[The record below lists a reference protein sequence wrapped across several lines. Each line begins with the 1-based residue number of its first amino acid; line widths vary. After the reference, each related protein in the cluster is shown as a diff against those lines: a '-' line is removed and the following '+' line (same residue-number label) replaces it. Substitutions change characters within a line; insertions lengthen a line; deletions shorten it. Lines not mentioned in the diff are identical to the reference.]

1 MISLTAETL
10 TSHDFVAVDVLLKS
24 KSAAP
29 IKAKL
34 VVFRFA
40 DQVYAYVN
48 HCMHM
53 HRPLNCQND
62 AIFDSKRRWLRCS
75 MHGFLF
81 EPTSGVCI
89 SPVCEGQALQKIN
102 VVEEAGMIVF
112 KEKQLQVL
120 AVHLPA
126 NNPAL
131 KSPVAVIPAKAGIQ

>member
-1 MISLTAETL
+1 MTSLTADTL
-10 TSHDFVAVDVLLKS
+10 TSHDFVTVEVLLKS

-29 IKAKL
+29 IKASL

-53 HRPLNCQND
+53 HRPLNCQQD
-62 AIFDSKRRWLRCS
+62 AVFDSERRWLRCS

-81 EPTSGVCI
+81 EPTNGVCI

-102 VVEEAGMIVF
+102 VVEEAGIIVF

-126 NNPAL
+126 EKPL
-131 KSPVAVIPAKAGIQ
+131 KVTP